1 MEPYDTNVG
10 VHNRVQIT
18 IDLNELVWAR
28 GEFLKQEM
36 SVNQSEY
43 LAETLRRTLTWDT
56 MYGMID
62 QVILEFFDNHEH
74 PEIWDPHYG
83 SIQPEQVIFHS
94 SKLFEPLSIHSPQS
108 SILEVPFGF
117 LLQSI
122 HDVLSPFGILHK
134 SIQDAFQNSKLF
146 EPFSIHSPHSSI
158 LSKPPQ
164 TSLQSL
170 IQSFEE
176 LLSQISHL
184 SKVAVPPQHLL
195 SFQFP
200 LHCSLAV
207 EQSYSHTF
215 LAFEPFL
222 KQS

>member
-36 SVNQSEY
+36 SVNQAEY

-83 SIQPEQVIFHS
+83 ETAGNEPAATFEKQAKEREKAKKEFEMVDLVS
-94 SKLFEPLSIHSPQS
+94 SAWTIK
-108 SILEVPFGF
+108 VPRR
-117 LLQSI
+117 I
-122 HDVLSPFGILHK
+122 K
-134 SIQDAFQNSKLF
+134 K
-146 EPFSIHSPHSSI
+146 
-158 LSKPPQ
+158 
-164 TSLQSL
+164 
-170 IQSFEE
+170 
-176 LLSQISHL
+176 
-184 SKVAVPPQHLL
+184 
-195 SFQFP
+195 
-200 LHCSLAV
+200 
-207 EQSYSHTF
+207 
-215 LAFEPFL
+215 
-222 KQS
+222 